1 MRTRYAFIPK
11 EKAEEAGM
19 DTSLYREVNGSLVIP
34 ESKAGGLDGVTLYTN
49 KEIKEFINKEE
60 NGTDNSIR
68 TGAH

>member
-1 MRTRYAFIPK
+1 
-11 EKAEEAGM
+11 M

-49 KEIKEFINKEE
+49 KKIKELINKEE

>member
-1 MRTRYAFIPK
+1 
-11 EKAEEAGM
+11 M

-34 ESKAGGLDGVTLYTN
+34 ESKTGGLDGVTLYTN
-49 KEIKEFINKEE
+49 KEIKELINKEE